1 MESAPRPAEKYM
13 RPRLDLFGALL
24 TVSGFTL
31 LSRITGLM
39 RETLIARAFGAN
51 LTTDA
56 CNIAFRVP
64 DLLRRLC
71 ASEAFAQAFVPV
83 LAEFKNKDSQNDVK
97 ALIDATATVL
107 TWALDFLCI
116 IGAAGAA
123 WIVLA

>member
-39 RETLIARAFGAN
+39 RETLIARAFIAN

-56 CNIAFRVP
+56 FNIAFRIP
-64 DLLRRLC
+64 NQLRRLC
-71 ASEAFAQAFVPV
+71 VEEAFSQAFVPV
-83 LAEFKNKDSQNDVK
+83 LAEFKNQYFFFSSRRRH
-97 ALIDATATVL
+97 TR
-107 TWALDFLCI
+107 
-116 IGAAGAA
+116 
-123 WIVLA
+123 